1 MEPLVPALP
10 STNEYEDTATDNGR
24 KGLHTQ
30 THTHIHVFSQE
41 LSGKSHGASHV
52 YKGAHGHAQPSDRKR

>member
-1 MEPLVPALP
+1 MNMEPLVPALP

-24 KGLHTQ
+24 MGL

-41 LSGKSHGASHV
+41 LSGKSHGASRV
-52 YKGAHGHAQPSDRKR
+52 Y